1 MNNPTFQEQIQDLWR
16 TRPVRLP
23 AQGHVAGVCAGIGYR
38 YGIDPVL
45 VRVAFV
51 ASTIFGGS
59 GILLY
64 LAGWLVLA
72 RAGDGSSPAQSLMG
86 RGHSSDSSTK
96 TIVLL
101 VALAI
106 AATTVGPVGV
116 GLGGSGLIGLILM
129 VGGLWLLYQRAPI
142 PPALPQNTSPYVGAG
157 TAYPGTGFTPGP
169 FTPGYFAPNQPPVY
183 TPYTKLPDSY
193 VPEERPADQP
203 QQSPQSQAAHPTI
216 NLSKDPSASVS
227 TNPTEVI
234 GEAAITPPSWDPL
247 GVAPF
252 AWDLPD
258 PAAKATPLLPLP
270 PRKRRSRWTLTVLGL
285 AIIVA
290 AVTGAAGAAT
300 GNEWFTPGRVGAV
313 GLAVIALGLILG
325 AFFRKG
331 YGLLVVTGP
340 LVGFVLLASLVYPI
354 EFDASGEQRWT
365 PATASELEPSYSGAF
380 GSFTLDLNGV
390 KFTEDETID
399 VAASFGEFTVM
410 VPPTVNV
417 KNSCTVVMGDGSGCL
432 DGGIHPGRDATP
444 DSPTLTINAKAT
456 FGSLKVT
463 QS

>member
-38 YGIDPVL
+38 YGIDPIL

-129 VGGLWLLYQRAPI
+129 VGGLWLLYQRAPV
-142 PPALPQNTSPYVGAG
+142 PPALPQSTSPYVGAG

-183 TPYTKLPDSY
+183 TPYTKLPDTY
-193 VPEERPADQP
+193 VPEERPAE
-203 QQSPQSQAAHPTI
+203 QSPQSQADHPTI
-216 NLSKDPSASVS
+216 NLSKDPSASAAA
-227 TNPTEVI
+227 NPTEVI

-258 PAAKATPLLPLP
+258 PAVKATPLLPLP

-300 GNEWFTPGRVGAV
+300 GNEWFTPGRSRCCRTRRHRARPDPRGILPQGVRPAGRHRTARGFRASRLV
-313 GLAVIALGLILG
+313 GLPDRFRRLG
-325 AFFRKG
+325 
-331 YGLLVVTGP
+331 
-340 LVGFVLLASLVYPI
+340 
-354 EFDASGEQRWT
+354 
-365 PATASELEPSYSGAF
+365 
-380 GSFTLDLNGV
+380 
-390 KFTEDETID
+390 
-399 VAASFGEFTVM
+399 
-410 VPPTVNV
+410 
-417 KNSCTVVMGDGSGCL
+417 
-432 DGGIHPGRDATP
+432 
-444 DSPTLTINAKAT
+444 
-456 FGSLKVT
+456 
-463 QS
+463 

>member
-23 AQGHVAGVCAGIGYR
+23 ARGHVAGVCAGIGYR
-38 YGIDPVL
+38 YGVDPIL

-72 RAGDGSSPAQSLMG
+72 RAGDGTSPAQSLMG

-106 AATTVGPVGV
+106 AATTVGPIGV

-129 VGGLWLLYQRAPI
+129 VGGLWLLYQRAPV
-142 PPALPQNTSPYVGAG
+142 PPALPQNAPPYVGAAH
-157 TAYPGTGFTPGP
+157 AYAGTGFVPGP
-169 FTPGYFAPNQPPVY
+169 FTPGYFAPNQPPMY
-183 TPYTKLPDSY
+183 TPYTKLPDHY
-193 VPEERPADQP
+193 EPEQP
-203 QQSPQSQAAHPTI
+203 SAEQPPHAEPGNPTI
-216 NLSKDPSASVS
+216 SLSKDPGPSVG
-227 TNPTEVI
+227 TDPTSVL
-234 GEAAITPPSWDPL
+234 GEAPVTPPSWDPL

-258 PAAKATPLLPLP
+258 PAVKATPLLPLP
-270 PRKRRSRWTLTVLGL
+270 PRKRRSGWTLTVLGL

-290 AVTGAAGAAT
+290 AVTGATGAAT
-300 GNEWFTPGRVGAV
+300 GNDWFTPGRVGAV
-313 GLAVIALGLILG
+313 ALAVIAAGLILG
-325 AFFRKG
+325 AFLRKG

-340 LVGFVLLASLVYPI
+340 LAAFVILASLVFPI
-354 EFDASGEQRWT
+354 QFDASGEQKWT
-365 PATASELEPSYSGAF
+365 PTTASDLQPSYSGAF
-380 GSFTLDLNGV
+380 GSFTLDLSGIT
-390 KFTEDETID
+390 FTDNDSVD
-399 VAASFGEFTVM
+399 VSASFGEFLVL

-417 KNSCTVVMGDGSGCL
+417 KNNCTVVMGDGSGCL
-432 DGGIHPGRDATP
+432 DGGLHQGREATP
-444 DSPTLTINAKAT
+444 DSPTVTINAKAT
-456 FGSLKVT
+456 FGSLAVT

>member
-1 MNNPTFQEQIQDLWR
+1 
-16 TRPVRLP
+16 
-23 AQGHVAGVCAGIGYR
+23 
-38 YGIDPVL
+38 
-45 VRVAFV
+45 
-51 ASTIFGGS
+51 
-59 GILLY
+59 
-64 LAGWLVLA
+64 
-72 RAGDGSSPAQSLMG
+72 
-86 RGHSSDSSTK
+86 
-96 TIVLL
+96 
-101 VALAI
+101 
-106 AATTVGPVGV
+106 
-116 GLGGSGLIGLILM
+116 
-129 VGGLWLLYQRAPI
+129 
-142 PPALPQNTSPYVGAG
+142 
-157 TAYPGTGFTPGP
+157 
-169 FTPGYFAPNQPPVY
+169 
-183 TPYTKLPDSY
+183 
-193 VPEERPADQP
+193 
-203 QQSPQSQAAHPTI
+203 
-216 NLSKDPSASVS
+216 
-227 TNPTEVI
+227 
-234 GEAAITPPSWDPL
+234 
-247 GVAPF
+247 
-252 AWDLPD
+252 
-258 PAAKATPLLPLP
+258 
-270 PRKRRSRWTLTVLGL
+270 VLGL

-354 EFDASGEQRWT
+354 DFDASGEQRWT

-390 KFTEDETID
+390 KFTEDKTID
-399 VAASFGEFTVM
+399 VAASFGEFVVM

-432 DGGIHPGRDATP
+432 DGGVHRGREATP